1 MLSTVVA
8 VFLFVIVAAF
18 FKMGVTIYNG
28 LVSLRAQVERAWSN
42 IDVILKQRFDELP
55 QLIQVVEQY
64 ASYEA
69 GVIKEIADARTRYGS
84 SNSVSEKI
92 QASQEISMALKGVF
106 AIGEAYPDLKANQQF
121 VQLQSRISSLESTIA
136 DRRETYNDAVTNFN
150 TRIEQF
156 PDVFAARFLDYERQD
171 LFEVADK
178 EKVVPNLKMNLP
190 KFGSKDQKGA

>member
-1 MLSTVVA
+1 MASTA
-8 VFLFVIVAAF
+8 VLVFILIFVAAL
-18 FKMGVTIYNG
+18 FKIGVNIYNA

-55 QLIQVVEQY
+55 QLIQVIEQY

-69 GVIKEIADARTRYGS
+69 GVLQQIADARTRYGAS
-84 SNSVSEKI
+84 HSVGEKI
-92 QASQEISMALKGVF
+92 QASNEISMALRGVF
-106 AIGEAYPDLKANQQF
+106 AIGEAYPELKANEQF
-121 VQLQSRISSLESTIA
+121 VQLQTRISQLESTIA

-171 LFEVADK
+171 LFVVAEQ
-178 EKVVPNLKMNLP
+178 EKVAPNLKMNLP
-190 KFGSKDQKGA
+190 KFGKGA

>member
-18 FKMGVTIYNG
+18 FKMGVTIYNA

-69 GVIKEIADARTRYGS
+69 GVIKEIAEARTRYGS

-92 QASQEISMALKGVF
+92 QASNEISMALRGVF
-106 AIGEAYPDLKANQQF
+106 AIGEAYPELKANQQF
-121 VQLQSRISSLESTIA
+121 MQLQSRISSLESTIA

-190 KFGSKDQKGA
+190 KFGSEVKKGA

>member
-1 MLSTVVA
+1 MISTAVA
-8 VFLFVIVAAF
+8 VFLFVIVVAF

-69 GVIKEIADARTRYGS
+69 GVLKEIAEARTRYGS
-84 SNSVSEKI
+84 SHSVGEKI
-92 QASQEISMALKGVF
+92 QASNEISMALKGIF
-106 AIGEAYPDLKANQQF
+106 AIGEAYPELKANEQF
-121 VQLQSRISSLESTIA
+121 MQLQSRISSLESTIA

-171 LFEVADK
+171 LFVVADR

-190 KFGSKDQKGA
+190 KFGKSA

>member
-8 VFLFVIVAAF
+8 IFLFVIVAAF

-69 GVIKEIADARTRYGS
+69 GVLKEIAEARTRYGA

-92 QASQEISMALKGVF
+92 QASNEISMALRGVF
-106 AIGEAYPDLKANQQF
+106 AIGEAYPELKANQQF
-121 VQLQSRISSLESTIA
+121 MQLQSRISSLESTIA

-178 EKVVPNLKMNLP
+178 ENVVPNLKMNLP
-190 KFGSKDQKGA
+190 KFGSDSKKGA

>member
-1 MLSTVVA
+1 MITTVAA
-8 VFLFVIVAAF
+8 VFLFVIAGYF
-18 FKMGVTIYNG
+18 FFMGVSIYNG

-55 QLIQVVEQY
+55 QLIQIVEQY

-69 GVIKEIADARTRYGS
+69 GVLKNIADARTRYGS
-84 SNSVSEKI
+84 SQSVGEKI
-92 QASQEISMALKGVF
+92 QASNEISMALRGVF
-106 AIGEAYPDLKANQQF
+106 AIGEAYPELKANQQF
-121 VQLQSRISSLESTIA
+121 MQLQTRISQLESTIA
-136 DRRETYNDAVTNFN
+136 DRRETYNDSVTTFN
-150 TRIEQF
+150 TRINQF

-190 KFGSKDQKGA
+190 KFGQSA

>member
-69 GVIKEIADARTRYGS
+69 GVLKEIAEARTRYGS
-84 SNSVSEKI
+84 SQSVGEKI
-92 QASQEISMALKGVF
+92 QASNEISMALRGVF
-106 AIGEAYPDLKANQQF
+106 AIGEAYPELKANQQF
-121 VQLQSRISSLESTIA
+121 MQLQSRISSLESTIA

-190 KFGSKDQKGA
+190 KFSKGA